1 MRLLS
6 LTFALL
12 CSAQVL
18 LAQPEKELEK
28 ANEMYKNF
36 AYVDAIRIYESI
48 AKKGFVNQEML
59 ESLGNSYYYNAEYKK
74 ALPWYKQLF
83 ENPKYKIKPEY
94 YYRYA

>member
-28 ANEMYKNF
+28 ANEMYKNLVSEHIPDIPE
-36 AYVDAIRIYESI
+36 ANIIIEPAAKNTAPCIGLAAIHI
-48 AKKGFVNQEML
+48 AKKDI
-59 ESLGNSYYYNAEYKK
+59 NSKK
-74 ALPWYKQLF
+74 G
-83 ENPKYKIKPEY
+83 KIKNE
-94 YYRYA
+94 

>member
-28 ANEMYKNF
+28 ANE
-36 AYVDAIRIYESI
+36 D
-48 AKKGFVNQEML
+48 L
-59 ESLGNSYYYNAEYKK
+59 ESFKFEDRIREEAIKK
-74 ALPWYKQLF
+74 YIEK
-83 ENPKYKIKPEY
+83 
-94 YYRYA
+94 